1 MVLKG
6 ELEIQVKNK
15 SNSNCSFKAH
25 AFYLQVNDK
34 ELVAIKVL
42 LPEADSKL
50 QHSSLEQVLQ
60 TASSDKLIPQSYHD
74 VRQEV
79 SILSSLHHDNLTELK
94 GVRIAPIIQ
103 GTTPMIFLM
112 LELAYKNSLRD
123 VLKKYKAAKVL
134 LEPETLK
141 TTICQVY

>member
-1 MVLKG
+1 M
-6 ELEIQVKNK
+6 
-15 SNSNCSFKAH
+15 
-25 AFYLQVNDK
+25 
-34 ELVAIKVL
+34 L

-60 TASSDKLIPQSYHD
+60 TASTDELIPQSYHD

-79 SILSSLHHDNLTELK
+79 SILSSLHHENLTKLQ

-112 LELAYKNSLRD
+112 LELASKRSLRV
-123 VLKKYKAAKVL
+123 VLKEYKAVKVL
-134 LEPETLK
+134 LEPLTLK
-141 TTICQVY
+141 TTIYQVYIYILSYS